1 MNQVEEIRERRA
13 RLLARATGER
23 AQLSMQLEAWRAPLS
38 LLDKSIAAARYVRQ
52 HPEWVVVASVAFA
65 LIRPRRAFAWVR
77 SGFIAWRAWRWVAGA
92 ARGLAG
98 RNS

>member
-1 MNQVEEIRERRA
+1 MNPIDEIRARRA
-13 RLLARATGER
+13 RLLARAEGER
-23 AQLSMQLEAWRAPLS
+23 AQLAMQLEAWRAPLS
-38 LLDKSIAAARYVRQ
+38 LLDKSLAAARYLRR
-52 HPEWVVVASVAFA
+52 HPGWVVVASVVFA

-77 SGFIAWRAWRWVAGA
+77 RGFIAWRAWRWVAGA